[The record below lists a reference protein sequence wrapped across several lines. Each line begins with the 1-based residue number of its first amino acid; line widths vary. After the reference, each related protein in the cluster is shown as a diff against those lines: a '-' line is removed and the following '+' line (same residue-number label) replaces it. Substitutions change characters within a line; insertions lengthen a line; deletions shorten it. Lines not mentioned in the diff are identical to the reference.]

1 MREGTIHPC
10 LNCALSC
17 LHPLSAYAL
26 ASTKRLSPSN
36 ISLPGTMPRPCH
48 TRRPPPAETG
58 SCGGVAAV
66 PGASAALA
74 TPLRTVEGLCRQQ
87 RPRKRAHKPRRKQ
100 LVMPAARQRRAQRVC
115 HQRADALSLTDCAS
129 RRSSFRSRERA
140 RRIGESGRRCGV
152 REARGGDRAAS
163 GGLSLDDFS
172 RGARCVLGTSTVSIA
187 PPPGSFLPRLR
198 T

>member
-1 MREGTIHPC
+1 VHC
-10 LNCALSC
+10 LVCTPFRPTPSQVLNVSL
-17 LHPLSAYAL
+17 PL
-26 ASTKRLSPSN
+26 
-36 ISLPGTMPRPCH
+36 ISLSLERCH
-48 TRRPPPAETG
+48 VRVTRAGPHQQKRARG
-58 SCGGVAAV
+58 GGVAAV

-163 GGLSLDDFS
+163 GGLSLVDFS